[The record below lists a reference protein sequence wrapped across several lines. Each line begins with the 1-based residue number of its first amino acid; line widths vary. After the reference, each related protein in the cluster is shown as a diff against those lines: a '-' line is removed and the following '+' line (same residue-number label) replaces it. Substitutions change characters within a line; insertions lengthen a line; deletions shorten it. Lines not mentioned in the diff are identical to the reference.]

1 MTKRSKWLCSLLLPL
16 SMTTWAADVPDTE
29 SKVDPVAVARMVEM
43 SNYLRSLPRF
53 RVDAQVAQDVVLES
67 GQKIKALGA
76 MQATV
81 DGKTHMTLK
90 LDTDKVNREY
100 FYNGKQLTQY
110 SPTLRY
116 FTTVEVADNIL
127 DMLKQVENYY
137 SLEIPLKTLYQLG
150 NNKAEIE
157 ALTVAAY
164 VGPSIVNGKVCDH
177 LAFRRPGY
185 DSQLWVSQSDKPLPC
200 KLVITKTSEASQPEY
215 SEEYRWNLRPKFKAS
230 DFTFKPTKD
239 DAAIPFKKSAE

>member
-1 MTKRSKWLCSLLLPL
+1 MTKRSKWLCCLLLPL
-16 SMTTWAADVPDTE
+16 SMTSWAADAPDTE

-43 SNYLRSLPRF
+43 SNYLRSLPKF
-53 RVDAQVAQDVVLES
+53 RVDTRVAQDVVLDS
-67 GQKIKALGA
+67 GQKIKALGT

-81 DGKTHMTLK
+81 DGKTRMTVK

-110 SPTLRY
+110 SPPLQY

-137 SLEIPLKTLYQLG
+137 SLEIPLKRLYLLG
-150 NNKAEIE
+150 NNPAEID

-164 VGPSIVNGKVCDH
+164 VGPSIVNGEVCDH

-185 DSQLWVSQSDKPLPC
+185 DSQLWVSQTDKPLPC
-200 KLVITKTSEASQPEY
+200 KLVITKTNEASQPEY
-215 SEEYRWNLRPKFKAS
+215 SEEYRWNLKPKTKAG
-230 DFTFKPTKD
+230 DFTFQPTKG
-239 DAAIPFKKSAE
+239 DAEIPFKKSAE